1 MTPTFSTSL
10 SHKQVG
16 FSREQGG
23 EMPRRGGH
31 YGKEVQKSRL
41 SEGQGSREPHFGESE
56 CERVCILVCA
66 HMCMHMSVSV
76 AQGEPPGSTCGPLL
90 GTHWSWG

>member
-41 SEGQGSREPHFGESE
+41 SEGQGVQRTTLGRESKHEH
-56 CERVCILVCA
+56 VCVHMCA
-66 HMCMHMSVSV
+66 HMCVHMSVSV
-76 AQGEPPGSTCGPLL
+76 AAEGASRLYML
-90 GTHWSWG
+90 GHC